1 MSGRTLQLVI
11 AIVLFIHG
19 IGHIMCLLPALG
31 LDASPTWNSYSRLLT
46 GLIGQPAAN
55 VLSIVIWLA
64 AIVGFLL
71 AALAVMGWGVPHAWW
86 RPLAVVSA
94 VISLIGVFLF
104 WNAFAAWFNKAGAI
118 TVDLAIL
125 VGLLVLHWPA
135 EQQLTIN
142 N

>member
-1 MSGRTLQLVI
+1 MTGRTLQLVI
-11 AIVLFIHG
+11 AILFFIHG
-19 IGHIMCLLPALG
+19 VGHIMCILPALG
-31 LDASPTWNSYSRLLT
+31 LDASPTWNSYSWLLT

-71 AALAVMGWGVPHAWW
+71 ASLALMGWGVPHEWW

-94 VISLIGVFLF
+94 IISLIGVILF
-104 WNAFAAWFNKAGAI
+104 WNAFAAGFNKAGAI
-118 TVDLAIL
+118 TVDLAVLI
-125 VGLLVLHWPA
+125 GLLVLHWPV
-135 EQQLTIN
+135 EHQLIIN